1 MKKEKGI
8 TLISLVVT
16 IIILAILASIA
27 TYSGASV
34 IKSAKLTAFTTEL
47 EIMQTQVNALYQ
59 EDDKTKVYGQEIT
72 GDIKEQANIVFTTK
86 ESGISTVEGYRYWS
100 NEEIKSLG
108 IEGVKQDFFVNLAK
122 RSVVSF
128 KGLEYE
134 GEKYYTLHQLP
145 NGLYNVEY
153 KEPNEGKPNFT
164 TQVQKMGENKWR
176 IAILEVQYENGYI
189 NKWQVQ
195 YKLKEKENWNMIED
209 LSFVVNEKGIYQIK
223 IVNDK
228 VESEVQEIPIDEI

>member
-8 TLISLVVT
+8 TLVSLVVT

-27 TYSGASV
+27 TYSGTSV

-47 EIMQTQVNALYQ
+47 EIMQTQVNAIYQ
-59 EDDKTKVYGQEIT
+59 ENNQTEVYGQEIT
-72 GDIKEQANIVFTTK
+72 GDIKTQADIVFTPE
-86 ESGISTVEGYRYWS
+86 ESAITSEEGYRYWS
-100 NEEIKSLG
+100 NEEIRKLG
-108 IEGVKQDFFVNLAK
+108 IEGVKQDFFVNLSK

-134 GEKYYTLHQLP
+134 GEKYYTLSQLP

-153 KEPNEGKPNFT
+153 KEPNIGLPSFT
-164 TQVQKMGENKWR
+164 TNVQEIGENKWR
-176 IAILEVQYENGYI
+176 ITILDVQYENGYI

-195 YKLKEKENWNMIED
+195 YKLKEKENWNTVED
-209 LSFVVNEKGIYQIK
+209 LSFVVKEAGIYEIK

-228 VESEVQEIPIDEI
+228 IESEVQEITIEET